1 MGQRS
6 HRVVS
11 SVAGTRQVRESD
23 GLRSGLMGV
32 KRRNRLL
39 HGRPHPPRPP
49 PTTSSGPAVP
59 ESCFPPSPFPPM
71 SPFRGPRPVRET
83 AGGQSALTSGPAPAH
98 RRPTRQRPGRCPST
112 ETSADSTGPAA
123 RRSAP
128 TRLEL
133 PLLRGQ
139 PGTTRR
145 VLPLLATR
153 WSHDRGK
160 TRLKPF
166 HERGKRQCAA
176 AHAKPSTVPQSRADG
191 GNTNRASANA
201 KAAPVTTHPCR
212 APCFADR
219 PPQNRNPCPR
229 ARRWQPGPGRLPR
242 PAAPRSR

>member
-1 MGQRS
+1 
-6 HRVVS
+6 
-11 SVAGTRQVRESD
+11 
-23 GLRSGLMGV
+23 
-32 KRRNRLL
+32 
-39 HGRPHPPRPP
+39 
-49 PTTSSGPAVP
+49 
-59 ESCFPPSPFPPM
+59 M
-71 SPFRGPRPVRET
+71 SPFQGPRPILQT

-112 ETSADSTGPAA
+112 ETSANGSGPAA

-128 TRLEL
+128 TRVEL

-145 VLPLLATR
+145 VVPLLATR

-160 TRLKPF
+160 LGTNGPMNVASDNALPRMRNHLQCHKS
-166 HERGKRQCAA
+166 RSRRWRQ
-176 AHAKPSTVPQSRADG
+176 HNS
-191 GNTNRASANA
+191 ASANA

-219 PPQNRNPCPR
+219 PRQKRNPCPR

>member
-1 MGQRS
+1 VTMEYS
-6 HRVVS
+6 TVDIPAS
-11 SVAGTRQVRESD
+11 STANNVIR
-23 GLRSGLMGV
+23 
-32 KRRNRLL
+32 
-39 HGRPHPPRPP
+39 
-49 PTTSSGPAVP
+49 PAVP

-71 SPFRGPRPVRET
+71 SSGSAAGRET
-83 AGGQSALTSGPAPAH
+83 AGAQSALTSGPAPAH

-128 TRLEL
+128 TRVEL

-145 VLPLLATR
+145 VVPLLAIR

-160 TRLKPF
+160 TRLKRS

-176 AHAKPSTVPQSRADG
+176 AHAKPSAVPQVEVAPM
-191 GNTNRASANA
+191 
-201 KAAPVTTHPCR
+201 AATPPGLAPTPRPLPLQHRCH

-219 PPQNRNPCPR
+219 PRQNRNPCPR

>member
-1 MGQRS
+1 
-6 HRVVS
+6 
-11 SVAGTRQVRESD
+11 
-23 GLRSGLMGV
+23 
-32 KRRNRLL
+32 
-39 HGRPHPPRPP
+39 
-49 PTTSSGPAVP
+49 
-59 ESCFPPSPFPPM
+59 M

-128 TRLEL
+128 TRVEL

-145 VLPLLATR
+145 VVPLLATR

-160 TRLKPF
+160 TRLKRS

-176 AHAKPSTVPQSRADG
+176 AHAKPSAVPQVEVAPMAATPTGLAPTPRPLPSQQPLSRTMFRRSPAAEPKPVSTCQAVATRTRPSSPARSTAISLSLRRLSRSRPTCRTTCG
-191 GNTNRASANA
+191 TAALVLRHVPQAAAVASKPQPAAYRVRVRAAG
-201 KAAPVTTHPCR
+201 
-212 APCFADR
+212 ADR
-219 PPQNRNPCPR
+219 GLSR
-229 ARRWQPGPGRLPR
+229 GPVV
-242 PAAPRSR
+242 AT

>member
-1 MGQRS
+1 
-6 HRVVS
+6 
-11 SVAGTRQVRESD
+11 
-23 GLRSGLMGV
+23 
-32 KRRNRLL
+32 
-39 HGRPHPPRPP
+39 
-49 PTTSSGPAVP
+49 
-59 ESCFPPSPFPPM
+59 M

-128 TRLEL
+128 TRVEL

-145 VLPLLATR
+145 VVPLLATR

-160 TRLKPF
+160 TRLKRS

-176 AHAKPSTVPQSRADG
+176 AHAKPSAVPQVEVAPMAATPTGLAPTPRPLPSQHTPVAHHVSQIARRRTETRVHVPGG
-191 GNTNRASANA
+191 GNPDPA
-201 KAAPVTTHPCR
+201 V
-212 APCFADR
+212 F
-219 PPQNRNPCPR
+219 
-229 ARRWQPGPGRLPR
+229 PGPQHRDLAEPAPLVAVPADMQDHLRHCSVGTTSRTASGCRRFEAATGCVSCSGSRGRRICRQGMDSGVLKK
-242 PAAPRSR
+242 